1 MQTQFAMGTMILAVD
16 FSGPNSNFD
25 DDDDD
30 LSLFSPGDNAAN
42 VLASSK
48 QWLHREH
55 SFAAD

>member
-1 MQTQFAMGTMILAVD
+1 MQTQFAMGTMRLAVD
-16 FSGPNSNFD
+16 FSGPNSND
-25 DDDDD
+25 E
-30 LSLFSPGDNAAN
+30 LSLFSPGVNAAN

>member
-25 DDDDD
+25 DDG
-30 LSLFSPGDNAAN
+30 LSLLSPGDNAAN